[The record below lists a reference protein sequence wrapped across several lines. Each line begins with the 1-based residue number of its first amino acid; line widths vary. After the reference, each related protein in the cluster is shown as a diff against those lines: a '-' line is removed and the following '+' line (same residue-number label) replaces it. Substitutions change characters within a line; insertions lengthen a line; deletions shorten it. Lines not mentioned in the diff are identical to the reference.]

1 MTYVLKIIFTLEE
14 VSYKVLSTTKIRVTD
29 VTNIPIPASTVALWR
44 QEQELIGG
52 NTKKRPICWFLADYG
67 VLTFDFI
74 YLKALK
80 PRSTLFSITNSYNIR
95 IVDSFLKSN

>member
-14 VSYKVLSTTKIRVTD
+14 ISNKVLSTIKTELPT
-29 VTNIPIPASTVALWR
+29 PASTVALWR
-44 QEQELIGG
+44 QGQELIGD

-80 PRSTLFSITNSYNIR
+80 PRSTLFSITNSYNIY
-95 IVDSFLKSN
+95 IIDNFLKSN